1 MREILSTGFRYE
13 FRRTVFR
20 YTSVLIILVTVLVTF
35 SAAAQVSANPPA
47 AERMYSGALFYSD
60 GAYRFDFYAFD
71 EYGSP
76 LSGIT
81 YAVDVTSQSGNS
93 SVANLSGRTAS
104 DGMVILSAFLP
115 RGSYD
120 ATIDAGPPNSG
131 QYWTQGVSSGSVSFG
146 ILASGDVI
154 PILSPITSAVNL
166 LTGFSGQLALQ
177 IFYPIP
183 NATCDSGCPVYY
195 SIVTTS
201 GASPSPLPESAMSLL
216 GVLKSP
222 LQTFPLAIPPMNNS
236 AAENVQVEIFSPSG
250 SLIAVDA
257 NCAAASFN
265 PYQVPSTVSDMALT
279 TFENDMTYL
288 LPLLAIVAAFS
299 VYARDRI
306 SGVLES
312 TVVQPVTRQ
321 GLATARFL
329 AVVIVLLSGLGTGMA
344 LSDELDYLAV
354 GYYLLPSYFV
364 SFYLG
369 FAIALVF
376 FVGIVFLMSHVL
388 RSTAALL
395 AIGMGLYLWFS
406 FFWGTTI
413 TSFEASSRG
422 YYVGTQSAT
431 GLQVNLDF
439 FNPIQ
444 YPALF
449 LSGITNTTPFA
460 AAQYGGTAAS
470 WGITPIA
477 LGLSALMWTL
487 IPALLLVWRIRTSD

>member
-1 MREILSTGFRYE
+1 MSGLLLHCHNIRGIPEPVAGVGHVIARRPEVASPDFPTSYPTYE
-13 FRRTVFR
+13 QFRRR
-20 YTSVLIILVTVLVTF
+20 
-35 SAAAQVSANPPA
+35 
-47 AERMYSGALFYSD
+47 ER
-60 GAYRFDFYAFD
+60 
-71 EYGSP
+71 
-76 LSGIT
+76 
-81 YAVDVTSQSGNS
+81 
-93 SVANLSGRTAS
+93 SGRN
-104 DGMVILSAFLP
+104 LLP
-115 RGSYD
+115 V
-120 ATIDAGPPNSG
+120 
-131 QYWTQGVSSGSVSFG
+131 GVTDSSGRQLRSRVFQP
-146 ILASGDVI
+146 ISG
-154 PILSPITSAVNL
+154 PQH
-166 LTGFSGQLALQ
+166 GERHG
-177 IFYPIP
+177 
-183 NATCDSGCPVYY
+183 
-195 SIVTTS
+195 
-201 GASPSPLPESAMSLL
+201 PS
-216 GVLKSP
+216 
-222 LQTFPLAIPPMNNS
+222 
-236 AAENVQVEIFSPSG
+236 
-250 SLIAVDA
+250 
-257 NCAAASFN
+257 
-265 PYQVPSTVSDMALT
+265 